1 MPQRHR
7 LHPAWI
13 ILGVLLFATNLRGP
27 FTAVGPVLEV
37 IQQAFHI
44 GAGQAGLLIT
54 LPLLTFCLVS
64 PFAALLAKEYGL
76 ERVLFLALI
85 VMMVGIGVRSIG
97 PLWSLYFGTAVLGAG
112 IAIGNTLVP
121 SLLKR
126 DFPNQIAR
134 LTAVYAITMGIGS
147 AVASAVV
154 APLAAAFDWR
164 VALGVFIILPI
175 ISAIAWLPQLR
186 RHSAPAAG
194 TAEPL
199 HSGSIWRSGLAW
211 QITLFFGCTSFT
223 YYAVAAWLPSILV
236 SQGYSPIA
244 AGSLHGVLQLATA
257 LPGLL
262 LPPLIGRMKDQRVIA
277 AGLGVMGLVA
287 ILGLYLAP
295 TLAVLWIA
303 LFGAGIGG
311 AFILAL
317 TFIAL
322 RARNAHQTARLSGMV
337 QAVGYLMSATGP
349 VAVGALHDVTHNWL
363 ASFIA
368 CGVLCVAI
376 MLLGLGAGRA
386 RHV

>member
-1 MPQRHR
+1 MPHRHS

-13 ILGVLLFATNLRGP
+13 IVGVLLFATNLRGP

-54 LPLLTFCLVS
+54 LPLLIFCVVS
-64 PFAALLAKEYGL
+64 PFAAVLAKEYGL

-85 VMMVGIGVRSIG
+85 VMMVGIAVRSIG

-134 LTAVYAITMGIGS
+134 LTAIYAITMGVGAGVPQ
-147 AVASAVV
+147 AVGR
-154 APLAAAFDWR
+154 AAAYYWG
-164 VALGVFIILPI
+164 VALGAFTIRPSV
-175 ISAIAWLPQLR
+175 SAIAWLPQLR

-211 QITLFFGCTSFT
+211 RITLFFGCTSFT

-236 SQGYSPIA
+236 SQGYSAIA

-262 LPPLIGRMKDQRVIA
+262 LPPLIGRLKDQRAIA
-277 AGLGVMGLVA
+277 AGLGAMGLIA
-287 ILGLYLAP
+287 LLGLFLAP
-295 TLAVLWIA
+295 AWAVVWIG
-303 LFGAGIGG
+303 LFGVGIGG

-317 TFIAL
+317 TFIGL
-322 RARNAHQTARLSGMV
+322 RARNADQTARLSGMV

-349 VAVGALHDVTHNWL
+349 VAVGALHDVTNDWL
-363 ASFIA
+363 SSFIA
-368 CGVLCVAI
+368 CGVLCMAI
-376 MLLGLGAGRA
+376 IVLGLGAGQA

>member
-1 MPQRHR
+1 MPHRHS

-13 ILGVLLFATNLRGP
+13 IVGVLLFATNLRGP

-54 LPLLTFCLVS
+54 LPLLIFCVVS
-64 PFAALLAKEYGL
+64 PFAAVLAKEYGL

-85 VMMVGIGVRSIG
+85 VMMVGIAVRSIG

-134 LTAVYAITMGIGS
+134 LTAIYAITMGVGS

-154 APLAAAFDWR
+154 APLAAAYDWR
-164 VALGVFIILPI
+164 VALT
-175 ISAIAWLPQLR
+175 
-186 RHSAPAAG
+186 AG

-211 QITLFFGCTSFT
+211 RITLFFGCTSFT

-236 SQGYSPIA
+236 SQGYSAIA

-262 LPPLIGRMKDQRVIA
+262 LPPLIGRLKDQRAIA
-277 AGLGVMGLVA
+277 AGLGAMGLIA
-287 ILGLYLAP
+287 LLGLFLAP
-295 TLAVLWIA
+295 AWAVVWIG
-303 LFGAGIGG
+303 LFGVGIGG
-311 AFILAL
+311 AFISIAKILF
-317 TFIAL
+317 FIAI
-322 RARNAHQTARLSGMV
+322 
-337 QAVGYLMSATGP
+337 
-349 VAVGALHDVTHNWL
+349 ALFVIFL
-363 ASFIA
+363 
-368 CGVLCVAI
+368 V
-376 MLLGLGAGRA
+376 LGLLAGKGIKNA
-386 RHV
+386 ID